1 MDTAKIKNNLVV
13 SSNDL
18 VHAKYDLTLWQ
29 KRVFVY
35 AINQL
40 QKDDTGFETIRMNVS
55 DIIRFFRGSDG
66 IKTYT
71 AIIEA
76 PKSLDK
82 TIEIPYITDKGFLRY
97 GFVKLLQRYTIP
109 ADDRKDNQYIEL
121 CFNNDLKPHL
131 LELKEKF
138 LKYDIENVIELQST
152 YSFRMFEILK
162 TYEFRKTIDLD
173 VDYLRKILGVTEKY
187 KSYKDFRIYI
197 IDKAK
202 EDLTQYCDI
211 AFTYEAN
218 KASKGKKVES
228 ISFHIFKNDAPGRDV
243 KNEKTHSNREK
254 MTEEI
259 SFSVVD
265 ENKKFEQKEPIIK
278 GNEDEK
284 ANNMLEKLVL
294 ELSPVVVSQFG
305 VSLKVFLDLGAL
317 HTEGEIRQAIEV
329 THTAIQVGK
338 IQNIAGFF
346 VEALKKG
353 YQSPKEVDKKKGV
366 EKKVKLEV
374 EKATEQEAK
383 NRIADEKRKEG
394 DRKVKIIK
402 RLISTQAP
410 IINEAVEEIQSGMF
424 RTAYKPE
431 KSVLDNLGN
440 PMFIGAMMN
449 ALEKLDVHIFQKQ

>member
-187 KSYKDFRIYI
+187 KSLFPPLFSPYCCVFFR
-197 IDKAK
+197 
-202 EDLTQYCDI
+202 
-211 AFTYEAN
+211 
-218 KASKGKKVES
+218 
-228 ISFHIFKNDAPGRDV
+228 
-243 KNEKTHSNREK
+243 
-254 MTEEI
+254 
-259 SFSVVD
+259 
-265 ENKKFEQKEPIIK
+265 
-278 GNEDEK
+278 
-284 ANNMLEKLVL
+284 
-294 ELSPVVVSQFG
+294 
-305 VSLKVFLDLGAL
+305 FLHLAQG
-317 HTEGEIRQAIEV
+317 H
-329 THTAIQVGK
+329 H
-338 IQNIAGFF
+338 F
-346 VEALKKG
+346 
-353 YQSPKEVDKKKGV
+353 
-366 EKKVKLEV
+366 
-374 EKATEQEAK
+374 
-383 NRIADEKRKEG
+383 
-394 DRKVKIIK
+394 
-402 RLISTQAP
+402 
-410 IINEAVEEIQSGMF
+410 
-424 RTAYKPE
+424 
-431 KSVLDNLGN
+431 
-440 PMFIGAMMN
+440 
-449 ALEKLDVHIFQKQ
+449 